1 MPIRLHKYMY
11 FGIFDDINIS
21 SFKGSG
27 IRTMPPG
34 ISIFEKLVNTTEACA
49 SGKAITKEVS
59 FCIRSTP
66 LLIHRASG
74 ISTPLVFQE
83 SCRSETCQKLIDLV
97 LYIGSGAARRKVRNG
112 RRGCRCRSGSSGR
125 ACRPG
130 RASCAG
136 GAFCSCGSFRT
147 GRACRSGRTCC
158 AGSAFRPCGSFC
170 TGWPC
175 WACRARGAFCSCR
188 SGCSHCPCY
197 SCRPGCSGFPR
208 RPGWAC
214 CSGWPGRASWACWA
228 GSSGRSRDTSLLS
241 NSDQIEIRRR
251 SRSPGRIA
259 SGHLV
264 QRSIVINHRSCSV
277 SCSRCEFGY
286 CIKAC
291 TGSARRASWTCC
303 SGRSGC
309 SCRPRRSCRSGCSS
323 YPYSSGS
330 TGCSGRS
337 GWTSWACRTRKS
349 DRPFRPHRPLLA
361 SWSSRTR
368 TTPRAC
374 RTCRA
379 GNTSVAAAIIVIT
392 AAAVVVVGII
402 KKHIL
407 SPLSASSLLT
417 VMDLS
422 SIRHI
427 GVRLDAHTLPYA
439 FSPIG

>member
-1 MPIRLHKYMY
+1 
-11 FGIFDDINIS
+11 
-21 SFKGSG
+21 
-27 IRTMPPG
+27 MPPG

-49 SGKAITKEVS
+49 SVKAITKEVS

-112 RRGCRCRSGSSGR
+112 RRGCRCRSGCSGR

-136 GAFCSCGSFRT
+136 GAFCSCGSFRS

-158 AGSAFRPCGSFC
+158 AGSAFRTCGSFC
-170 TGWPC
+170 TGWPGR
-175 WACRARGAFCSCR
+175 ACRARGAFCSCR

-197 SCRPGCSGFPR
+197 SCRAGCSGFPR

-286 CIKAC
+286 CVEAC
-291 TGSARRASWTCC
+291 TGSARWASWACC

-309 SCRPRRSCRSGCSS
+309 SCRPRRSGRSGRSGCSS
-323 YPYSSGS
+323 YPHGSGS
-330 TGCSGRS
+330 TCCSGRS

-407 SPLSASSLLT
+407 SPLSAFSLLT